1 MTDVQIDEK
10 LDARGLSC
18 PLPVL
23 KTKKALKPL
32 AAGQVLEVIST
43 DPGTV
48 RDLEAFAEQTGHEL
62 VLSETRDD
70 EYYFLIRK
78 G

>member
-1 MTDVQIDEK
+1 MVEIDAK
-10 LDARGLSC
+10 LDARGLNC

-23 KTKKALKPL
+23 KTRKALKPL
-32 AAGQVLEVIST
+32 APGEVLEVVAT

-48 RDLEAFAEQTGHEL
+48 NDLEAFANQTGHEL
-62 VLSETRDD
+62 VLSETRDT

-78 G
+78 A